1 MVSLFESPLAQIAR
15 ATALPEARER
25 LAAAW
30 NAAAPS
36 SPDEVAAFHS
46 TAPEV
51 TDEIEAT
58 HATPERQALTAQV
71 VDIAR
76 QIGATK
82 ILDVGAGGGH
92 DMRALEAAGVPDVFG
107 VEPNL
112 DLRIGLNLHHDG
124 QRCDADVSTA
134 PIEDRDLIL
143 CVDVLPRVPDAGAW
157 LASWASRMRLG
168 AVLIETCPS
177 DDVALPLTLKENHG
191 WLPSPTLE
199 SLGFVMIHAADR
211 LRTWQ
216 RTAERGGATS
226 SLLLCAYR
234 DVSPE
239 TMGCVMALRN
249 EGWRFFPKYGDALI
263 DRSRSLVVS
272 QWFRETNDDVF
283 VMVDNDIV
291 FAPEAAQILADR
303 CRNGCD
309 VIGGVYPARDG
320 GHLILRGEDGEPIGG
335 PDLFGPGL
343 EPVRTRHVGTGF
355 VAVHRKV
362 VAALVE
368 TLPLCHATHPWAF
381 WPMFQPYPTEDPYTG
396 GWNYLSEDY
405 AFCDRARALGF
416 GVWTERTIALGHL
429 SQIQVTLKN
438 MDLIRDALALGR

>member
-1 MVSLFESPLAQIAR
+1 MVSLFDAPLTALAR
-15 ATALPEARER
+15 ASALPEARER

-36 SPDEVAAFHS
+36 SPDEVAAFHRA
-46 TAPEV
+46 APEV
-51 TDEIEAT
+51 AEEIEAT
-58 HATPERQALTAQV
+58 HATPERQALTAMI

-76 QIGATK
+76 QIGAKTA
-82 ILDVGAGGGH
+82 IDVGCGGGH
-92 DMRALEAAGVPDVFG
+92 DLAALRGAGVVNLLG
-107 VEPNL
+107 VEPSAVL
-112 DLRIGLNLHHDG
+112 RARAEDDEIPCWIGVEERPPIDRVDL
-124 QRCDADVSTA
+124 A
-134 PIEDRDLIL
+134 L
-143 CVDVLPRVPDAGAW
+143 CIDVLPRVPDAGAW

-177 DDVALPLTLKENHG
+177 DDVALPLTLRENHG
-191 WLPSPTLE
+191 WLPGPTLE
-199 SLGFVMIHAADR
+199 ALGFVLIHAADR

-216 RTAERGGATS
+216 RTAERGGATA

-234 DVSPE
+234 DISPE
-239 TMGCVMALRN
+239 TNGCIMALRN
-249 EGWRFFPKYGDALI
+249 EGWRFFAKYGDALI
-263 DRSRSLVVS
+263 DRSRALVVS
-272 QWFRETNDDVF
+272 QWFRETADDVF

-291 FAPEAAQILADR
+291 FAPEAAEILANR
-303 CRNGCD
+303 CRAGCD

-320 GHLILRGEDGEPIGG
+320 GHLILRGEDGEPIAG

-355 VAVHRKV
+355 MAVHRKV
-362 VAALVE
+362 IAALVE
-368 TLPLCHATHPWAF
+368 TLPLCHAAHPWAF
-381 WPMFQPYPTEDPYTG
+381 WPMFQPYPTEDPATG

-405 AFCDRARALGF
+405 AFCDRVRALGF

-429 SQIQVTLKN
+429 SQVQVTLKN